1 MVIEYLTAIL
11 VFITA
16 IYAYLTHR
24 MAKSAE
30 ESVDAMN
37 QQTMAL
43 SRPYVSIQPFIRPH
57 TPILYLR
64 IKNSGRTAA
73 MNLELSI
80 DRDFYQF
87 GEINQA
93 NKNLKNLSAF
103 TVPIDSFPPE
113 MELLFA
119 LGQGWVLFGK
129 EVNTSAMPT
138 QFAVTAKYAFSGV
151 VVSEITHID
160 LRPYLGSEGERD
172 PLVEEVEKVRKVLEK
187 YA

>member
-16 IYAYLTHR
+16 IYAYLTYR
-24 MAKSAE
+24 MAKSTE

-37 QQTMAL
+37 EQTMAL

-57 TPILYLR
+57 TTILYLR

-87 GEINQA
+87 AETHQA
-93 NKNLKNLSAF
+93 NKNLKSLSAF
-103 TVPIDSFPPE
+103 TTPIDSLPPE
-113 MELLFA
+113 MQLLFA
-119 LGQGWVLFGK
+119 LGQGSVLFDDEAIK
-129 EVNTSAMPT
+129 SATPT
-138 QFAVTAKYAFSGV
+138 QFSVTAKYAFSGIK
-151 VVSEITHID
+151 VSETTHID
-160 LRPYLGSEGERD
+160 LRPYLGSESERD
-172 PLVEEVEKVRKVLEK
+172 PLVEEVEKLRTSLEK
-187 YA
+187 NA

>member
-43 SRPYVSIQPFIRPH
+43 SRPYVAIQPFIRPH

-87 GEINQA
+87 GETNQ
-93 NKNLKNLSAF
+93 NGKNLKNLSAF

-119 LGQGWVLFGK
+119 LGQGWVLFG
-129 EVNTSAMPT
+129 EDGNTTAMPT
-138 QFAVTAKYAFSGV
+138 QFAVTAKYAFSGIE
-151 VVSEITHID
+151 VSETTHID

-187 YA
+187 NA